1 MKKILILSS
10 LLLLLTQCATKKNTP
25 PAWISAKPIDA
36 TGTYVYGVGM
46 SYVNPNTSYQQ
57 AARSNAL
64 ADLAQEVE
72 GQIYDETRLLQT
84 EDAGGFGSSF
94 SSETLMRSHLKL
106 EEYQLVESYSD
117 GLRYYVLYRMDLP
130 NFLLIKEK
138 ADQEALQWISER
150 LALAS
155 SNELPLASKW
165 AMLGDATEKAIERN
179 FLTDPSFAVKVKSDL
194 TRALRGVESTM
205 FGGFLIPET
214 LFYLGMPAQFSAAF
228 TFSNPEL
235 AAHLKLTSSSGD
247 FEYNSENR
255 GIYCTATGKS
265 NQVTL
270 KMELE
275 LASLI
280 PATDRTARIWLE
292 ERMNWQVATSINLQN
307 TIVRVVAPKHL
318 EATITQS
325 VSTLFNV
332 DDNAPLTLSF
342 IGELNTAIQS
352 KDRYKTSINGRF
364 VLQNTAVDQTL
375 WSSQRIE
382 ESALSTK
389 EKSAEN
395 AALNTFAENI
405 HFFILPQLE
414 RSLGY

>member
-1 MKKILILSS
+1 MKKLLILSS
-10 LLLLLTQCATKKNTP
+10 LLLFLAQCATKKNTP

-72 GQIYDETRLLQT
+72 GQIYDETRLLQK
-84 EDAGGFGSSF
+84 EDASGFSTSL

-130 NFLLIKEK
+130 NFLIAKQE
-138 ADQEALQWISER
+138 ADQKALGWIQER
-150 LALAS
+150 LALATS
-155 SNELPLASKW
+155 SDLPLATKW

-194 TRALRGVESTM
+194 IQAIRTVEGSM
-205 FGGFLIPET
+205 SGGFLLPES

-235 AAHLKLTSSSGD
+235 ASHLKLTSSSGD
-247 FEYNSENR
+247 FDYNSENQ

-265 NQVTL
+265 NQITL
-270 KMELE
+270 TMQLE
-275 LASLI
+275 LASLL

-292 ERMNWQVATSINLQN
+292 ERMNWQVKSSINLQN
-307 TIVRVVAPKHL
+307 TLVRIEAPERLKS
-318 EATITQS
+318 TIIQS
-325 VSTLFNV
+325 MSSLFSV
-332 DDNAPLTLSF
+332 DKNAPLTISF
-342 IGELNTAIQS
+342 LGEINTSAQS
-352 KDRYKTSINGRF
+352 NNRYKTTINGRF
-364 VLQNTAVDQTL
+364 ILQNTTVDQTL

-382 ESALSTK
+382 ESALSTNLQA
-389 EKSAEN
+389 AEN

-405 HFFILPQLE
+405 DFFILPQLE

>member
-1 MKKILILSS
+1 MKKLLILSS
-10 LLLLLTQCATKKNTP
+10 LLLFLAQCATKKNTP

-72 GQIYDETRLLQT
+72 GQIYDETRLLQK
-84 EDAGGFGSSF
+84 EDASGFSTSL

-130 NFLLIKEK
+130 NFLIAKQE
-138 ADQEALQWISER
+138 ADQKALGWIQER
-150 LALAS
+150 LALATS
-155 SNELPLASKW
+155 SDLPLATKW

-194 TRALRGVESTM
+194 IQAIRTVEGSM
-205 FGGFLIPET
+205 SGGFLLPES

-235 AAHLKLTSSSGD
+235 ASHLKLTSSSGD
-247 FEYNSENR
+247 FDYNSENQ

-265 NQVTL
+265 NQITL
-270 KMELE
+270 TMQLE
-275 LASLI
+275 LASLL

-292 ERMNWQVATSINLQN
+292 ERMNWQVKSSINLQN
-307 TIVRVVAPKHL
+307 TLVRIEAPERLKS
-318 EATITQS
+318 TIIQS
-325 VSTLFNV
+325 MSSLFSV
-332 DDNAPLTLSF
+332 DKNAPLTISF
-342 IGELNTAIQS
+342 LGEINTSAQS
-352 KDRYKTSINGRF
+352 NNRYKTTINGRF
-364 VLQNTAVDQTL
+364 ILQNTTVDQIL

-382 ESALSTK
+382 ESALSTNLQA
-389 EKSAEN
+389 AEN

-405 HFFILPQLE
+405 DFFILPQLE